1 MDTSVVTVP
10 TGGGQLVAQLDRL
23 RLEHPRLHDL
33 LDPARVRAW
42 HEERAAGPQSRD
54 DFGPA
59 AAGGRGESYVRAQQ
73 DSMTARAHGIEQL
86 LRLFGDP
93 TDGRRRVVLDLL
105 GGDGLLRR
113 VAALL
118 GFDGVDLL
126 TCDLSPHMVDAAWSA
141 GLPALLQSADRLL
154 FRTGSV
160 DGVLLAYGTHHI
172 PSGDR
177 LTVVDEAFRVLRPG
191 GVFVMHDFESGGAM
205 DTWFGDVVDRYSDT
219 GHRFEHFGRD
229 EMTAYLEKAGFQDGT
244 VLDVE
249 DPYRVVADSPHRAEL
264 AMGHYLLNMYGLVGI
279 ARSFSPNR
287 AAELVLD
294 RAREVFG
301 APRADGTRPDT
312 DPRQDPATGRWHL
325 EIPRGALVA
334 VAHRPSR

>member
-1 MDTSVVTVP
+1 METTVVTVP
-10 TGGGQLVAQLDRL
+10 TGDERLLAPLDRL
-23 RLEHPRLHDL
+23 CLEYPRLYDR
-33 LDPARVRAW
+33 LDPARVRTW
-42 HEERAAGPQSRD
+42 QEECAAVPRSRD

-86 LRLFGDP
+86 LRLFG
-93 TDGRRRVVLDLL
+93 GSEEERGSVVLDLL

-113 VAALL
+113 VADLL
-118 GFDGVDLL
+118 GFDGLDLL
-126 TCDLSPHMVDAAWSA
+126 TCDLSPHMVDAAWSC

-154 FRTGSV
+154 FRSGSV

-172 PSGDR
+172 PPGDR
-177 LTVVDEAFRVLRPG
+177 LTVVDEGFRVLRPG
-191 GVFVMHDFESGGAM
+191 GAFVMHDFESGGAM
-205 DTWFGDVVDRYSDT
+205 DTWFSEVVDPYSDT

-229 EMTAYLEKAGFQDGT
+229 EMTAYLEKAGFEDGT

-249 DPYRVVADSPHRAEL
+249 DPYRVVADSPHQAEL

-279 ARSFSPNR
+279 ARSFAPDR

-301 APRADGTRPDT
+301 APLPGRSRPDT
-312 DPRQDPATGRWHL
+312 DPRLDPDTGRWHL
-325 EIPRGALVA
+325 EIPRSALVA